1 MLSKAAT
8 DPNPEMK

>member
-1 MLSKAAT
+1 MLSKAVT